1 LANLYPA
8 STVSAEQ
15 LPVLA
20 TEARPIDRHED
31 PSTELAQPIVI
42 TPAMQV
48 AAATAASVV
57 AGAAVVL
64 GVKHRRALRPSRR
77 RRKNGNE
84 VVKVLTTRSFLVDVH
99 LVDKR

>member
-1 LANLYPA
+1 MP
-8 STVSAEQ
+8 EQQ

-20 TEARPIDRHED
+20 SEARPIDRPED
-31 PSTELAQPIVI
+31 RSTELAQPIVI

-57 AGAAVVL
+57 AGAAAVL
-64 GVKHRRALRPSRR
+64 AVKHRRAITPRRR
-77 RRKNGNE
+77 RRKNGSE

-99 LVDKR
+99 LVDKG